1 MIENPVII
9 FKNMNAHGGFTPAT
23 PAPMD
28 AIPPEQVIRHHR
40 TDFKGGKRVTGTVP
54 SFILPVFLSHP
65 LIKEFYR
72 APFLKSKKK

>member
-1 MIENPVII
+1 
-9 FKNMNAHGGFTPAT
+9 MNAHGGFTSTT
-23 PAPMD
+23 PAAMD

-65 LIKEFYR
+65 
-72 APFLKSKKK
+72 